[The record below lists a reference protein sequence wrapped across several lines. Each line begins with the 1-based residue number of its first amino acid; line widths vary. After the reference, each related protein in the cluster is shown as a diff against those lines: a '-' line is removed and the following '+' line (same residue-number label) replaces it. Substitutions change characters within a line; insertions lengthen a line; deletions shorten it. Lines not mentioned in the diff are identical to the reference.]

1 VFLQGDKLVVS
12 SLKILFVFV
21 FFIVTQ
27 KSDGVMSSA
36 YKTKAKLS
44 SLAWTKLARAKSH
57 MAWFSSSICESG

>member
-1 VFLQGDKLVVS
+1 M
-12 SLKILFVFV
+12 LFVFV

-44 SLAWTKLARAKSH
+44 SLALTKLARTKLARTKLARTKSR
-57 MAWFSSSICESG
+57 MAWFSSLTCE